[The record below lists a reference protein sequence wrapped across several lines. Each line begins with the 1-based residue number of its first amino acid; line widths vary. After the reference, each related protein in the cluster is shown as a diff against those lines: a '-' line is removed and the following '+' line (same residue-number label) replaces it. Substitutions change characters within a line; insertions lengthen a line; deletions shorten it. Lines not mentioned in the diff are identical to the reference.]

1 MPILLLLLLF
11 VRFFCVF
18 VSIIFCCCCSFSFLL
33 KSAGRQAGSFI
44 VISKTTKRR
53 KTERYQYYRWKH
65 VLSNYLDKN
74 PLVEF
79 DAGRC
84 LSAYYFRFPISFFSS
99 FSIFSFVSHL
109 YCGGCCCC
117 CSSSCCC
124 CCFISVIVPYFSLFI
139 LKRTVFY
146 SLCDIHLFRCAIRK
160 RITLY
165 GSWLCAL
172 YVQTVQ

>member
-11 VRFFCVF
+11 VRFFFCVF
-18 VSIIFCCCCSFSFLL
+18 VSIIFFCCSFCIEVC
-33 KSAGRQAGSFI
+33 RQAGLFI

-109 YCGGCCCC
+109 YCG
-117 CSSSCCC
+117 CC

-160 RITLY
+160 RITFY